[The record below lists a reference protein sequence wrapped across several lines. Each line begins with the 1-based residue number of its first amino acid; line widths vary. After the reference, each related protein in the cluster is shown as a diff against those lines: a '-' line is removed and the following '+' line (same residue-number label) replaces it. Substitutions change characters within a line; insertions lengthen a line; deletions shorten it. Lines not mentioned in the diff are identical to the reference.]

1 MSDLQCAATLLLARP
16 GDTSTD
22 GSLSPRGREQAHDLG
37 RSLLDRRLAVV
48 YTSTLA
54 ASVQTAG
61 IVERETGVSVVVHAG
76 LDDYGSVAE
85 LEALADQHRGETVLV
100 LSGAGGARAGC
111 AIVEVSIDADGWAAQ
126 Q

>member
-1 MSDLQCAATLLLARP
+1 MSDLQCAATLLLVRP
-16 GDTSTD
+16 GDASTD
-22 GSLSPRGREQAHDLG
+22 GSLSPRGREQAHVLG

-48 YTSTLA
+48 YTSTFA

-76 LDDYGSVAE
+76 LDDGSMAA

-100 LSGAGGARAGC
+100 LSGAGGAREGC

-126 Q
+126 H

>member
-16 GDTSTD
+16 GDASTD
-22 GSLSPRGREQAHDLG
+22 GSLSPRGRERAHALG

-61 IVERETGVSVVVHAG
+61 IVERETGVSVVVDAG
-76 LDDYGSVAE
+76 LDDGSVAE

-100 LSGAGGARAGC
+100 LSGAGAGREGC
-111 AIVEVSIDADGWAAQ
+111 TVVEVSIDADGWAARH
-126 Q
+126 

>member
-16 GDTSTD
+16 GDASTD

-48 YTSTLA
+48 YTSNLA

-76 LDDYGSVAE
+76 LDDGSVSE

-111 AIVEVSIDADGWAAQ
+111 AIVEVSIDADGWAARH
-126 Q
+126 